1 MARPRKTAEAL
12 ELNGAF
18 KKNPNRRRID
28 PVSRGPLGDP
38 PAHLSESQR
47 QIWLEFLATYPDGA
61 LNSENRVWIEIACVL
76 TDKFRKAGKDGRP
89 PMPASEITA
98 LQRALHEMGGSPT
111 SKAKLGRP
119 AKEKIKEDGN
129 PFADFLDSPH
139 KQSGKSGGSVN

>member
-1 MARPRKTAEAL
+1 MARPRKSAKEL

-18 KKNPNRRRID
+18 RKNPKRRRAD

-38 PAHLSESQR
+38 PAHLSDDQR
-47 QIWLEFLATYPDGA
+47 QIWNEFLSTYPEGT
-61 LNSENRVWIEIACVL
+61 LNSENRVWVEIACVL

-89 PMPASEITA
+89 QMLASEITA

-119 AKEKIKEDGN
+119 AKEKNKEADN
-129 PFADFLDSPH
+129 PFSEFLESPH
-139 KQSGKSGGSVN
+139 KETGNDGGTVQ